1 MAKASQLIE
10 DEHHFAAII
19 ASSDDAIISK
29 TLEGIISSW
38 NAAAERIF
46 GYSPQEAIGQHIS
59 LIIPRELRNEEESIL
74 ATLKRGKRIEHFE
87 TIRLTKNGKRI
98 PVSLSISPI
107 YDKTG
112 TIIGASKIARDI
124 SMQKAY
130 EDELMQ
136 SRERL
141 QLAVE
146 AGKIGIW
153 DWDIKK
159 NTIVWSERVYEIHGV
174 PKGTNVGE
182 LEKYKKSHH
191 PDDAKRVQQAIK
203 DALSGIKPYQEEFR
217 IITPD
222 GKLVW
227 VETRAVVLK
236 DGNDEPARMLG
247 ATMDITHR
255 KNYEQQKDEFIGI
268 ASHELKTPVTSIK
281 AYTQLLESKF
291 HKEGNKDSAL
301 MLMKVNTQ
309 LDKLTGLISDLLDVT
324 KIESGKLA
332 FYEDYFDF
340 NKLVDEVIQDIQLTA
355 QKHKLVKKLDT
366 TTLVFGDRDRIG
378 QVITNFLTNAVK
390 YSPQSKEIHIHTH
403 RTPEAIT
410 LSVSDFGI
418 GIPKESLDRVFERFF
433 RVKSAKGNTFPG
445 IGLGLFI
452 SSQIIKR
459 QHGKIWVESEMGRG
473 STFSFSLPLHKKT
486 KQKS

>member
-1 MAKASQLIE
+1 MVTKS
-10 DEHHFAAII
+10 FAT
-19 ASSDDAIISK
+19 SK
-29 TLEGIISSW
+29 TQGPFFNIVNSIFENLILIQKVIIDCSKLYES
-38 NAAAERIF
+38 NLLLIF
-46 GYSPQEAIGQHIS
+46 QINHHNPA
-59 LIIPRELRNEEESIL
+59 
-74 ATLKRGKRIEHFE
+74 
-87 TIRLTKNGKRI
+87 
-98 PVSLSISPI
+98 
-107 YDKTG
+107 
-112 TIIGASKIARDI
+112 
-124 SMQKAY
+124 
-130 EDELMQ
+130 
-136 SRERL
+136 
-141 QLAVE
+141 
-146 AGKIGIW
+146 
-153 DWDIKK
+153 
-159 NTIVWSERVYEIHGV
+159 
-174 PKGTNVGE
+174 E
-182 LEKYKKSHH
+182 LEEYENEKKLIQ
-191 PDDAKRVQQAIK
+191 V
-203 DALSGIKPYQEEFR
+203 
-217 IITPD
+217 
-222 GKLVW
+222 
-227 VETRAVVLK
+227 
-236 DGNDEPARMLG
+236 
-247 ATMDITHR
+247 
-255 KNYEQQKDEFIGI
+255 
-268 ASHELKTPVTSIK
+268 
-281 AYTQLLESKF
+281 F